1 MENENQQKEERK
13 EEVLKPTFIIPQ
25 CCREGWESCKHVA
38 RKANERIKR
47 NIAL

>member
-1 MENENQQKEERK
+1 MENENEQKEERK
-13 EEVLKPTFIIPQ
+13 EEVKPTFIIPQ
-25 CCREGWESCKHVA
+25 CCRENWDSCKHVA